1 MARITLPSGARRT
14 YASFLRAVELA
25 VVSFAS
31 TLAAT
36 FIGDA
41 VQNASDRTLT
51 HALDVVSSGWDGA
64 GGVALVA
71 FLGGFGISRSN
82 LKNISPVVAPGKV
95 DDAVDPDSD
104 TNSNGAAD
112 DEGEQVA

>member
-25 VVSFAS
+25 LVSFVS

-36 FIGDA
+36 FVGDA
-41 VQNASDRTLT
+41 VEHASDRTLT
-51 HALDVVSSGWDGA
+51 HAIDVVQSGWDGA
-64 GGVALVA
+64 GGVALAA

-82 LKNISPVVAPGKV
+82 LKNISPVVAPGGV
-95 DDAVDPDSD
+95 ADVADPDPD
-104 TNSNGAAD
+104 TDSNGGL